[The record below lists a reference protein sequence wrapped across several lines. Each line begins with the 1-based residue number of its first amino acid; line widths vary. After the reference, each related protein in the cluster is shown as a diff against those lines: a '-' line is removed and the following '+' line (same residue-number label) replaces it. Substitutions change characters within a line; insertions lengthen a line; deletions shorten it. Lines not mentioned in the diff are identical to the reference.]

1 MAIQMPCARCG
12 TLTRRKSFCPRCG
25 AGVGVKRSAARR
37 GYDATWQRLSR
48 MAIALQPWCSQCGSK
63 EDLTGDHITALA
75 NGNRRPTLDG
85 IQVLCRSCNS
95 RKGAR

>member
-1 MAIQMPCARCG
+1 
-12 TLTRRKSFCPRCG
+12 
-25 AGVGVKRSAARR
+25 
-37 GYDATWQRLSR
+37 